1 ATSAASQ
8 DSTTPVDP
16 APTEATAPTVA
27 RGPGLAQVAELD
39 PVFAQML
46 GATAG
51 HARAIKELTEREQ
64 IFLRITADVCQPSL
78 GLAFEAHLA
87 IGLAAG
93 VSVDEIRSLLR
104 FISYD
109 AGYHAAIA
117 GFERLAEFEARH
129 QLAAAEIEPLA
140 EELVSTGPDAA
151 PSPLP
156 EAVRD
161 QLAGFDPH
169 FLEFFDLQSR
179 MRSGHGPETLSE
191 RERGLACLSIDV
203 HYQTLDET
211 FRIHVGRAMRGGA
224 TREDVRAALRFNAQF
239 GATRVWRA
247 WKALNAHF
255 AELD

>member
-1 ATSAASQ
+1 MTTVTSQ
-8 DSTTPVDP
+8 TSTTPG
-16 APTEATAPTVA
+16 TA
-27 RGPGLAQVAELD
+27 LQQVAELD
-39 PVFAQML
+39 EVFAQML

-51 HARAIKELTEREQ
+51 HAGAIAELTDREKT
-64 IFLRITADVCQPSL
+64 FLRVTADVCQPSL
-78 GLAFEAHLA
+78 GLALDAHLGM
-87 IGLAAG
+87 GLARG
-93 VSVDEIRSLLR
+93 VSMDDIRALLR

-109 AGYHAAIA
+109 CGYHAAIA
-117 GFERLAEFEARH
+117 AFERVAEFEAQRD
-129 QLAAAEIEPLA
+129 LAPTEIEPLPKEVVA
-140 EELVSTGPDAA
+140 TGPDAA

-161 QLAGFDPH
+161 DLAALDPH

-179 MRSGHGPETLSE
+179 MRTGHGPETLSE

-255 AELD
+255 AELDAGE